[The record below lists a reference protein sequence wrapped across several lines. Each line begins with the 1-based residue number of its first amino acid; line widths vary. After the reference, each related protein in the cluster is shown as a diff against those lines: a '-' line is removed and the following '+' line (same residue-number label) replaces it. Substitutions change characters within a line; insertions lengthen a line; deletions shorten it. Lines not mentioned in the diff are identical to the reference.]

1 MYYQATKDAVKN
13 INAAGKKIN
22 MLDIGTGTGL
32 LAMMAVRS
40 GADGATAC
48 EVTNHLFSMHETNC
62 VILDSQICLLCICQ
76 AFEPIAKVASEIV
89 KKNGFGDKIS
99 VIGKR
104 STELSMEE
112 GKKIHHFDRCNSN
125 YLLWVEYGAE

>member
-1 MYYQATKDAVKN
+1 M
-13 INAAGKKIN
+13 
-22 MLDIGTGTGL
+22 
-32 LAMMAVRS
+32 
-40 GADGATAC
+40 
-48 EVTNHLFSMHETNC
+48 
-62 VILDSQICLLCICQ
+62 
-76 AFEPIAKVASEIV
+76 

-125 YLLWVEYGAE
+125 YLLWVEYGDNDNDDEN

>member
-13 INAAGKKIN
+13 IKAAGKKIH

-89 KKNGFGDKIS
+89 K
-99 VIGKR
+99 
-104 STELSMEE
+104 
-112 GKKIHHFDRCNSN
+112 
-125 YLLWVEYGAE
+125 

>member
-1 MYYQATKDAVKN
+1 
-13 INAAGKKIN
+13 
-22 MLDIGTGTGL
+22 
-32 LAMMAVRS
+32 
-40 GADGATAC
+40 
-48 EVTNHLFSMHETNC
+48 MHETNC

-76 AFEPIAKVASEIV
+76 AFEPIAKVANEIV

-112 GKKIHHFDRCNSN
+112 GKQSRANLLVTELWDTELIGEGALPTLRDACNR
-125 YLLWVEYGAE
+125 LLEV

>member
-13 INAAGKKIN
+13 IKAAGKKIH

-48 EVTNHLFSMHETNC
+48 EVPITFLVCMKQIVLFWILKSAYFVFARHLN
-62 VILDSQICLLCICQ
+62 LLL
-76 AFEPIAKVASEIV
+76 K
-89 KKNGFGDKIS
+89 
-99 VIGKR
+99 
-104 STELSMEE
+104 
-112 GKKIHHFDRCNSN
+112 
-125 YLLWVEYGAE
+125 